1 MLSIE
6 LLDLQK
12 QQIMN
17 NNENQGEIDL
27 IILINKI
34 KSSFLKVIL
43 FFFKAVKT
51 TVKQWKAFLFLIIVG
66 VVLGLL

>member
-34 KSSFLKVIL
+34 KSSFLK
-43 FFFKAVKT
+43 
-51 TVKQWKAFLFLIIVG
+51 Q
-66 VVLGLL
+66 